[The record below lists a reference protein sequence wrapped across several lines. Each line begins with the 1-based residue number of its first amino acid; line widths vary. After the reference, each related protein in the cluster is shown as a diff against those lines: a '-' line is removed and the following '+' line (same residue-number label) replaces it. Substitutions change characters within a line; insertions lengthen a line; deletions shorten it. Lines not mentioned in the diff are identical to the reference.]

1 MVMAAVVVVAIALAV
16 EAVVLT
22 VAVKSLV
29 WAGEVIDTLGEVLG
43 ALTIA
48 FGVPLVSPTLY
59 VLTSFGVD
67 LVLDANV
74 EAYVVVM
81 TVDFVM
87 PEPSEGFRSCGAAID
102 CQLMAALDCAHVL
115 QARMP
120 SYHV

>member
-1 MVMAAVVVVAIALAV
+1 MVVVVVVAIALVV

-43 ALTIA
+43 AVTIA

-59 VLTSFGVD
+59 SVDVLTSFGVD
-67 LVLDANV
+67 LLLDVNV
-74 EAYVVVM
+74 KACVVVM

-87 PEPSEGFRSCGAAID
+87 PEPSEGFSSC
-102 CQLMAALDCAHVL
+102 
-115 QARMP
+115 
-120 SYHV
+120 